1 MKEDDGHKLLSILFI
16 HSFLFNRW
24 LICNYRL
31 FEDCFFQT
39 ATFDSVDEVLAPWFT
54 FYLEVKT
61 IVLEN
66 NSNVLFFI
74 FGLQNCWHEELKIVL
89 LSYKDPNFDN

>member
-1 MKEDDGHKLLSILFI
+1 MKEDDCHKLLSILFI

-39 ATFDSVDEVLAPWFT
+39 ATFDFVDEVLAPRLT

-66 NSNVLFFI
+66 NSNVFI
-74 FGLQNCWHEELKIVL
+74 FYFWVANWIVMIL
-89 LSYKDPNFDN
+89 LA